1 MILKFKLDELQE
13 TEKVYNA
20 VDKDKQ
26 FKKGEPFGFLV
37 PKILERGFKVLN
49 MKNIDTT
56 TILWALTGLNYTAV
70 KVLEMLLNENLT
82 VLEISSRIDKSRSW
96 VQKLLGLLFKH
107 GLVERTWV
115 SSQQKYFYKI
125 SSKAVLFNTLKHIL
139 NQVYREV
146 IKFLSKDSRLNTK

>member
-1 MILKFKLDELQE
+1 VILKFKLDELQE
-13 TEKVYNA
+13 TEKVYNV

-26 FKKGEPFGFLV
+26 FKKDEPFGFLV

-125 SSKAVLFNTLKHIL
+125 SSEAVLFNTLKHIL

>member
-1 MILKFKLDELQE
+1 M
-13 TEKVYNA
+13 YNV
-20 VDKDKQ
+20 VDKDEQ
-26 FKKGEPFGFLV
+26 FKKDETFGFPV

-49 MKNIDTT
+49 MKDIDIT

-70 KVLEMLLNENLT
+70 KVLEMLLNETLT

-96 VQKLLGLLFKH
+96 VQKLLGLLFKY

-125 SSKAVLFNTLKHIL
+125 SNKAAFFNALKHIL
-139 NQVYREV
+139 NEVYREV